1 MVDRTTTTAGAFVRQ
16 FAHFTDL
23 ALSRPVV
30 VTRNG
35 RPRSVLISF
44 EEYERLKRFD
54 QQSFLAADTP
64 EQFLPLIEELAN
76 MPE

>member
-1 MVDRTTTTAGAFVRQ
+1 MADRTTTTSGEFVRQ

-23 ALSRPVV
+23 ALSHPVV

-44 EEYERLKRFD
+44 EEYERLKRRD
-54 QQSFLAADTP
+54 QQAFLAADTP
-64 EQFLPLIEELAN
+64 ERFLPAIEELAN
-76 MPE
+76 NLE

>member
-1 MVDRTTTTAGAFVRQ
+1 MADRTTTTAGAFVRQ
-16 FAHFTDL
+16 FAYFTDL

-44 EEYERLKRFD
+44 EQYERLKQRD
-54 QQSFLAADTP
+54 QDSFLAADTP
-64 EQFLPLIEELAN
+64 ERFLPSIEELAN
-76 MPE
+76 RP

>member
-1 MVDRTTTTAGAFVRQ
+1 MADRTTTTSGEFVRK

-23 ALSRPVV
+23 ALSHPVV

-44 EEYERLKRFD
+44 EEYERLKRRD
-54 QQSFLAADTP
+54 QQVFLAADTP
-64 EQFLPLIEELAN
+64 ERFLPSIEELAN
-76 MPE
+76 NAG